1 MIIFLTN
8 WLFPLILE
16 KQDEYSDHRL
26 WEVQRILTAL
36 KRKQRNLVK
45 MKSEK
50 EKKEQEEL
58 QKLIEEEKY
67 ALIEQ
72 VKLSRLNWPYAYVIF
87 L

>member
-1 MIIFLTN
+1 MTIFLGN
-8 WLFPLILE
+8 QLFPYFSE

-45 MKSEK
+45 MKSDK

-72 VKLSRLNWPYAYVIF
+72 VNLRGRRAGR
-87 L
+87 